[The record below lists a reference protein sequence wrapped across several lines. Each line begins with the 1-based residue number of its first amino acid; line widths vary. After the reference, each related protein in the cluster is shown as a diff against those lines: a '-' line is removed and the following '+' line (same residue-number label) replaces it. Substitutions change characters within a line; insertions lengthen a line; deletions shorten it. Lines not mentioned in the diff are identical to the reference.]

1 MRVVPS
7 RRLLGIVA
15 ALCAGSLAVI
25 AFPGAWLLVLTAN
38 LVVGLFAAIDLAMSA
53 RPSAIEAQRV
63 APERL
68 SVLSSAKVLVRVRN
82 RSRVPLRIRMRDG
95 VPLELSR
102 NEIECSA
109 LVPSGGEVEWEYS
122 VLPETRGRFLWGPIF
137 IRYRSLLG
145 LWERNKVE
153 PAAGEVRVYP
163 SLKLLER
170 YQLLARTDR
179 LAMLGVRRLR
189 IRGVSTEF
197 ESLREYATGDDI
209 RQMDWKATAR
219 RARLIVRNREAER
232 NQTVLL
238 LVDCGRLMNAADR
251 RVPEEPP
258 VAKLDH
264 AVTAA
269 LMLAHVALARGDR
282 VGLCTFSGRVHAWL
296 TPRGNVAQSRL
307 IGETLFDLRGDYTES
322 DHARCLRFVA
332 SRFPKRSL
340 LVVLTDFVD
349 GTTAADMV
357 AHLQLAARRHVVLF
371 AAMKDSFLERAARSD
386 PLTEREGFRK
396 AAAVDLLRDR
406 LEVLE
411 KIRHA
416 GGYVVD
422 TEPGQIAPA
431 VITNYLEVMLR
442 GVL

>member
-1 MRVVPS
+1 MTVVPS
-7 RRLLGIVA
+7 RRLIVIVV
-15 ALCAGSLAVI
+15 ALSAGALAVV
-25 AFPGAWLLVLTAN
+25 AFPGAWPLVLTAN
-38 LVVGLFAAIDLAMSA
+38 LVVGLFAAIDYAMSP
-53 RPSAIEAQRV
+53 RPSAIEVQRI
-63 APERL
+63 APERF
-68 SVLSSAKVLVRVRN
+68 SVLSSAKILVRVRN
-82 RSRVPLRIRMRDG
+82 RSRAPLRIRVRDG
-95 VPLELSR
+95 VPLELSQDEVER
-102 NEIECSA
+102 SA
-109 LVPSGGEVEWEYS
+109 LVPPDGEIEWEYP
-122 VLPETRGRFLWGPIF
+122 VLPQTRGKFAWGPIF
-137 IRYRSLLG
+137 VRYRSILG
-145 LWERNKVE
+145 LWERDKVE
-153 PAAGEVRVYP
+153 QAAGEARVYP
-163 SLKLLER
+163 NLKLLER

-179 LAMLGVRRLR
+179 LAVLGVRKLR

-197 ESLREYATGDDI
+197 ESLREYTAGDDI

-219 RARLIVRNREAER
+219 RARLIVRNQETER
-232 NQTVLL
+232 NQTVLI

-251 RVPEEPP
+251 RRPDEPP

-282 VGLCTFSGRVHAWL
+282 VGLCTFSGKVHAWL

-307 IGETLFDLRGDYTES
+307 IGDSLFDLRGDYTES

-332 SRFPKRSL
+332 ARFPKRSL
-340 LVVLTDFVD
+340 LVVITDFVD

-371 AAMKDSFLERAARSD
+371 AAMKDPFLERAAQSD
-386 PLTEREGFRK
+386 PRTEREGFRK
-396 AAAVDLLRDR
+396 SAAVDLLRDR

-416 GGYVVD
+416 GGFVVD
-422 TEPGQIAPA
+422 TEPGDIAPA

-442 GVL
+442 GLL